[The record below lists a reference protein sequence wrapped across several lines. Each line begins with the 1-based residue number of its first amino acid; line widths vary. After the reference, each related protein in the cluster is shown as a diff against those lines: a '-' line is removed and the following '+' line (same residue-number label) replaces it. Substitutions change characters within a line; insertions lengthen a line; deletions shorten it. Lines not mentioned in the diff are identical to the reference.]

1 MNPIKMMAR
10 QRGAGDAPSPGQQ
23 RMTLSQFIPKS
34 ARHAEV
40 NPVLALNRDAKL
52 VCAEKRAL
60 GRNSYL
66 KPAVLHTLEDP
77 SQRRMVFTRDV
88 SRSGIG
94 LMHIDPIEP
103 QLAKLS
109 IELESGDLVEVGLK
123 INWCIPCGGDWYIS
137 GGDFCEA

>member
-1 MNPIKMMAR
+1 MNLSKMMAR
-10 QRGAGDAPSPGQQ
+10 QGGAKDTPSPREQ
-23 RMTLSQFIPKS
+23 RMTLSRFIPKS
-34 ARHAEV
+34 AAKADV
-40 NPVLALNRDAKL
+40 NPVLALNRDAKI

-60 GRNSYL
+60 GRSSYL
-66 KPAVLHTLEDP
+66 KPAVFHDLNDP